1 MAAEPLITTYL
12 EMRSR
17 DQLRPK
23 RADARFQVREK
34 RNRDWRFNRDLYFRV
49 GEQWDWI
56 DKRPWTDEQWKEYAA
71 AAELCTFAGYYDDV
85 LAGYYELRR
94 DTEGGVEIAYFG
106 LLPEFIGRGL
116 GGALLTS
123 AIEEAWARRGGIV
136 PTRVWVHTCNRD
148 HPQALANYQAR
159 GMIVYKVEE
168 EALGVGPLP
177 KLRESYQLPL
187 QSSHSAVTNRRH
199 NEPDLIGT
207 TSFAR
212 PRAGF
217 RAEIKKNFKFFEMS
231 GFKIFRKE

>member
-1 MAAEPLITTYL
+1 MRTERLITTYL

-23 RADARFQVREK
+23 HSDARFQVREK

-56 DKRPWTDEQWKEYAA
+56 DKRPWTDEQWKEYNA

-94 DTEGGVEIAYFG
+94 DTDGGVEIAYFG
-106 LLPEFIGRGL
+106 LLPEFIGRSL
-116 GGALLTS
+116 GGPLLTS

-168 EALGVGPLP
+168 EA
-177 KLRESYQLPL
+177 
-187 QSSHSAVTNRRH
+187 
-199 NEPDLIGT
+199 
-207 TSFAR
+207 
-212 PRAGF
+212 
-217 RAEIKKNFKFFEMS
+217 
-231 GFKIFRKE
+231 

>member
-1 MAAEPLITTYL
+1 MAAEPLIITYL

-56 DKRPWTDEQWKEYAA
+56 DKRPWTDGQWKEYAA

-85 LAGYYELRR
+85 LAGYYELHR
-94 DTEGGVEIAYFG
+94 DMDGGVEIAYFG

-116 GGALLTS
+116 GGVLLTS
-123 AIEEAWARRGGIV
+123 AIEGAWRMEPNTSRL
-136 PTRVWVHTCNRD
+136 WVHTCNRD

-168 EALGVGPLP
+168 EA
-177 KLRESYQLPL
+177 
-187 QSSHSAVTNRRH
+187 
-199 NEPDLIGT
+199 
-207 TSFAR
+207 
-212 PRAGF
+212 
-217 RAEIKKNFKFFEMS
+217 
-231 GFKIFRKE
+231 